1 MASGSSV
8 RLHVVQGGRTRS
20 LSATGTARSV
30 TARKARIQGNG
41 AHPPVARVDTVQSG
55 PLPNTQL
62 SGVTGKP
69 GFVVPTVFA
78 PPPHRG
84 DPIAHKKA
92 LAVMDALLG
101 LCAADDPNCEDST
114 PQPPEGLA

>member
-1 MASGSSV
+1 MAGRSSV

-20 LSATGTARSV
+20 SSATGTARRSV
-30 TARKARIQGNG
+30 TANRVRIRAR
-41 AHPPVARVDTVQSG
+41 PVDTVHSG

-62 SGVTGKP
+62 AGVTGRP

-78 PPPHRG
+78 LPPHRG

-101 LCAADDPNCEDST
+101 LCAADDPNSDDST